1 MGLSVASLLI
11 WVWEFASCEKRLR
24 GRWRPGWGHQE
35 WPGRDILFLLAK
47 MSQDPVDDFLLLDA
61 SDDFDSPPAATANL
75 NVDIEHTLESLGPG
89 HSSMALGR
97 CPYYRICT
105 RLKCL
110 ATSGRSDFP
119 APSVVRC
126 QDAVVA
132 GEVDTR
138 FWHQGRQI
146 MVFIQASQVKPHQ
159 RISCLACR
167 IAKSTI
173 FESGRQKITICGKP
187 QTRKPVLC

>member
-11 WVWEFASCEKRLR
+11 WVWEFASCEKRQR

-35 WPGRDILFLLAK
+35 GPGRDILFLLAK
-47 MSQDPVDDFLLLDA
+47 MSQDPVDDVLLLDA

-119 APSVVRC
+119 APAVIWS

-132 GEVDTR
+132 GEIDSWVR
-138 FWHQGRQI
+138 H
-146 MVFIQASQVKPHQ
+146 
-159 RISCLACR
+159 
-167 IAKSTI
+167 
-173 FESGRQKITICGKP
+173 
-187 QTRKPVLC
+187 